1 MPVLEYVE
9 FNGKVKNVEKVKKI
23 LKELILEANIDVTNN
38 SIKIEFKDYDNA
50 YDDCRGVSW
59 VNVFIGK
66 KMREI
71 AAHLDGWLEA
81 YIPYDESYWVTIWVG
96 HNNIIMWDGVQHMV
110 LYKFIGDKK
119 WYKVKV
125 IELYQSCIEELE
137 NKIERYKRIIKELK
151 GGEK

>member
-9 FNGKVKNVEKVKKI
+9 FNGKINNVEKVKKI
-23 LKELILEANIDVTNN
+23 LKELIPEANIDVTNN
-38 SIKIEFKDYDNA
+38 SIKIEFKDYDDA
-50 YDDCRGVSW
+50 YDDCRVSW

-71 AAHLDGWLEA
+71 ASHLDGWLEV

-110 LYKFIGDKK
+110 LHKFIGDKE

-151 GGEK
+151 GGEND